1 MKKKSKR
8 EKSHIKSQA
17 NNISIW
23 ANEGRK
29 KVSGIKNNFFY
40 MNTKLLAKPKDEKD
54 AKSETTTGVLPPND
68 LSPSNGKSTQKV
80 KNKKKKNKMSI
91 FRKYKKI
98 NNNAKGSEI
107 SNGSGMSKGSKVS
120 DISRSKTKS
129 KKNQKSKSK
138 IRSKLKQ
145 KLFKKSNE
153 NKVTKEKKVNS
164 NHSQKVK
171 SSELKIATLKDLK
184 KLKLKDIQELKSKN
198 LKKYKQDLKKTIS
211 RLSVFSKIT
220 KTKSK
225 SSVLSNV
232 SKLTVT
238 STSSNVKLKDSTTV
252 EEKPKIIHDVKPSN
266 NNKIPT
272 NKSDQNTK
280 DILNAIPLTNRI
292 SSLDDAANLIIKPD
306 KINDPNW
313 KSRPGFESGNYK
325 I

>member
-1 MKKKSKR
+1 M
-8 EKSHIKSQA
+8 
-17 NNISIW
+17 
-23 ANEGRK
+23 
-29 KVSGIKNNFFY
+29 
-40 MNTKLLAKPKDEKD
+40 
-54 AKSETTTGVLPPND
+54 
-68 LSPSNGKSTQKV
+68 
-80 KNKKKKNKMSI
+80 
-91 FRKYKKI
+91 
-98 NNNAKGSEI
+98 
-107 SNGSGMSKGSKVS
+107 
-120 DISRSKTKS
+120 
-129 KKNQKSKSK
+129 
-138 IRSKLKQ
+138 
-145 KLFKKSNE
+145 
-153 NKVTKEKKVNS
+153 
-164 NHSQKVK
+164 
-171 SSELKIATLKDLK
+171 
-184 KLKLKDIQELKSKN
+184 KLKDIQELKSKN

-232 SKLTVT
+232 SNVSKLSVP

-252 EEKPKIIHDVKPSN
+252 EEKPKIIHDFKPST